1 MPVIAISG
9 LMTLGGMAFLGA
21 FITLRETHR
30 VIGPT
35 EKLESKFMEMSVG
48 NFTLMQSFR
57 KDDVLKGLDDFINV
71 HLNTMS
77 DYFIILDG
85 SVTEIRNLIVNV
97 KSGAVS
103 ADDFAEQLA
112 NITDRME
119 KSAAAFR
126 QE

>member
-1 MPVIAISG
+1 
-9 LMTLGGMAFLGA
+9 
-21 FITLRETHR
+21 
-30 VIGPT
+30 
-35 EKLESKFMEMSVG
+35 MEMSVG